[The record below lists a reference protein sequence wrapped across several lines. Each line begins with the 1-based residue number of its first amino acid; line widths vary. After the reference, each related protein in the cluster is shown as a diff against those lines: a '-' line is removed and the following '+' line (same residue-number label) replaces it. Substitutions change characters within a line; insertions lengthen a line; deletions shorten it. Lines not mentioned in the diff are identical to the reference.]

1 MSHPYKNQPDYA
13 YWGRAV
19 AKVEPALVDPVVSA
33 PFTISITDKVATAG
47 SCFAQHIARYLKIN
61 GFNYY
66 VQESCHPL
74 VGYEMASKY
83 NYGAFSTRYGNV
95 YTSRQLLQL
104 FNRAFGEFDPVET
117 AWQLDDG
124 AWVDPLRPQIQPGG
138 FRTRQELDLDRGQH
152 LRHVNTM
159 FRELDVFIFTFGL
172 TECWLSEEDG
182 TAYPVCP
189 GVSGGTFDPERY
201 RFVNFGVDEVN
212 RDFERFM
219 DKLRTVNPKAR
230 VILTVSPV
238 PLVATAEDR
247 HVLVSTTYSKSVL
260 RVVAEQ
266 ITRKYADV
274 AYFPSYE
281 IITGGF
287 TRGRYFANDLRSVTE
302 EGVVH
307 VMRLF
312 LKHYAGCELLGAL
325 PSAGQGVAG
334 KDALVAEMQ
343 RLVEVNC
350 DELALDPSLHGSEKT
365 CGC

>member
-1 MSHPYKNQPDYA
+1 MSHPYKSQPDYA

-19 AKVEPALVDPVVSA
+19 AKIDPSQVDPVVTA
-33 PFTISITDKVATAG
+33 AFPIAATDKVATAG
-47 SCFAQHIARYLKIN
+47 SCFAQHIARYLKDN

-66 VQESCHPL
+66 VEESCHPM
-74 VGYEMASKY
+74 VDGEMAARF
-83 NYGAFSTRYGNV
+83 NYGAFSARYGNV
-95 YTSRQLLQL
+95 YTARQLLQL
-104 FNRAFGEFDPVET
+104 FDRAFGSFDPVEQ

-138 FRTRQELDLDRGQH
+138 FRTRRELELDREQH
-152 LRHVNTM
+152 LRHVNRM
-159 FRELDVFIFTFGL
+159 FRELDVFVFTFGL
-172 TECWLSEEDG
+172 TECWVAREDG

-189 GVSGGTFDPERY
+189 GVSGGRFDPERY
-201 RFVNFGVDEVN
+201 QFINFGVEEVN
-212 RDFERFM
+212 RDFECFL
-219 DKLRTVNPKAR
+219 DKLRAVNPKAK

-266 ITRKYADV
+266 ISRKYADV

-281 IITGGF
+281 IITGNYS
-287 TRGRYFANDLRSVTE
+287 RGGYFANDLRSVTE
-302 EGVVH
+302 EGVEH

-312 LKHYAGCELLGAL
+312 LRHYAARELGRNA
-325 PSAGQGVAG
+325 PPVDREEGG
-334 KDALVAEMQ
+334 KDALMADMQ

-350 DELALDPSLHGSEKT
+350 DEVALDPSLYGEKA